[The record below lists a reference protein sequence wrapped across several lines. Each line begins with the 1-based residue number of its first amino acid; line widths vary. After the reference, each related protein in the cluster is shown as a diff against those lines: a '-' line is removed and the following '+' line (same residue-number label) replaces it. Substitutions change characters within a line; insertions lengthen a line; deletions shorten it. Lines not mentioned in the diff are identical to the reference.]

1 MACMKQSSAPFI
13 FLFIIIT
20 LTRSTSFM
28 FTKML
33 LLDLET
39 FNILAIRFLIAFVL
53 LFLVFFKKMI
63 HIDKQTLIGGV
74 AIGVAFFATMAG
86 ETLALNTLDSSTTS
100 FVEHVAIVLVP
111 IFESILTRKLPKL
124 LVILCDI
131 VTLVG
136 VGLLTLS
143 SGGFRLEP
151 GEIIALVTAVVYA
164 WGIIITARFSKNG
177 KAIELGVIQIGT
189 MGVLSLIATLIFETP
204 KLPSQPVDWLYFA
217 YLILV
222 CTGFGFTLQPL
233 AQSRI
238 SSETAGLLCAVN
250 PMGAAICGA
259 IFLKETFA
267 TSELIGSI
275 LIMIGI
281 VCCLAIP
288 VIQNHKKTIT
298 QKQTD

>member
-1 MACMKQSSAPFI
+1 M
-13 FLFIIIT
+13 
-20 LTRSTSFM
+20 
-28 FTKML
+28 
-33 LLDLET
+33 
-39 FNILAIRFLIAFVL
+39 
-53 LFLVFFKKMI
+53 
-63 HIDKQTLIGGV
+63 
-74 AIGVAFFATMAG
+74 
-86 ETLALNTLDSSTTS
+86 
-100 FVEHVAIVLVP
+100 
-111 IFESILTRKLPKL
+111 
-124 LVILCDI
+124 
-131 VTLVG
+131 
-136 VGLLTLS
+136 
-143 SGGFRLEP
+143 
-151 GEIIALVTAVVYA
+151 TAVVYA

-177 KAIELGVIQIGT
+177 KALELGVIQIGT

-267 TSELIGSI
+267 VSELIGSI

-288 VIQNHKKTIT
+288 VIQNHKKTMT

>member
-143 SGGFRLEP
+143 SGGFRWAGRAGRREKERTVSHP
-151 GEIIALVTAVVYA
+151 GAGEAHRGLRPPFPPDALQRPYGCAARRCGDKPPMPAV
-164 WGIIITARFSKNG
+164 RQKD
-177 KAIELGVIQIGT
+177 
-189 MGVLSLIATLIFETP
+189 VLCGG
-204 KLPSQPVDWLYFA
+204 
-217 YLILV
+217 LV
-222 CTGFGFTLQPL
+222 
-233 AQSRI
+233 
-238 SSETAGLLCAVN
+238 
-250 PMGAAICGA
+250 
-259 IFLKETFA
+259 
-267 TSELIGSI
+267 
-275 LIMIGI
+275 
-281 VCCLAIP
+281 
-288 VIQNHKKTIT
+288 
-298 QKQTD
+298 